1 MKKNNEKVCLC
12 QVKDFFKEYKPGVG
26 QVSIESL
33 ISDKKNNKKN
43 MQGIMNMENYSYIC
57 IYEKQKNMKKY
68 EEIYDD
74 VISVTAEINEFCS
87 TLLFEGKIPER
98 TREIVEKLQST
109 QSDLHE
115 IAHELEEH
123 LAWDNGVVK

>member
-43 MQGIMNMENYSYIC
+43 MQGIVNMENYSYIC

-74 VISVTAEINEFCS
+74 VISVTA
-87 TLLFEGKIPER
+87 
-98 TREIVEKLQST
+98 
-109 QSDLHE
+109 
-115 IAHELEEH
+115 
-123 LAWDNGVVK
+123 